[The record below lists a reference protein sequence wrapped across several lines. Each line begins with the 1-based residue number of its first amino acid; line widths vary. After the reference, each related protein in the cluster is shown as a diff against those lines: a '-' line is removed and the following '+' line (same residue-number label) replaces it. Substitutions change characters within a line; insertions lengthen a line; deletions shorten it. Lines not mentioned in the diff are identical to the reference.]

1 MNRSAARR
9 QNRRILGDMQDL
21 GKVRFSG
28 PICDTCPVPR
38 IRPRSKQSSSHHG
51 RAAGLGIGRRGLAK
65 VPARVATP
73 DAISELTKI
82 LAELV
87 KTAKRPTT
95 DYLRGDGEASD
106 YLSFADPQG
115 RTFRAWADS
124 NFLPF
129 ALVGKVR
136 IYRKSDI
143 DRLWVKL
150 AQNLPLHQR
159 TAA

>member
-1 MNRSAARR
+1 M
-9 QNRRILGDMQDL
+9 
-21 GKVRFSG
+21 
-28 PICDTCPVPR
+28 
-38 IRPRSKQSSSHHG
+38 
-51 RAAGLGIGRRGLAK
+51 GIGQRGRAK
-65 VPARVATP
+65 VPARVPAPATL
-73 DAISELTKI
+73 DAISEQTKI

-106 YLSFADPQG
+106 YLGFADPQG

-129 ALVGKVR
+129 ALVCKVR

-143 DRLWVKL
+143 DRLWIKL
-150 AQNLPLHQR
+150 AHNLPLNQR